1 MGREDAKPLIAF
13 QVITDTHVT
22 ADPDHLYNRNFEQAL
37 RDIAA
42 NAPDSVGIM
51 HAGDVTDHGFPGEYE
66 EFQRIVELYKEK
78 LPPIYAATGNHDVGL
93 GVWDSR
99 LGNFLAATG
108 MKGAYHEHRLNGYSF
123 LFLGTEQGLELFC
136 DLSEEQLD
144 WLDARLGEA
153 ASDGKPAFVF
163 LHQPLMN
170 TTAGSLEEQHWY
182 GVTQDDELKAI
193 LAKHPR
199 AILFTGHGHWEMGAA
214 RNYYD
219 GEGKL
224 PAMFNAASVA
234 YLWTDE
240 DIRKEGSQGY
250 YVEVYEDR
258 VLVKGR
264 DFAAGTWVE
273 PAQYELP
280 LQPLFSVNE
289 S

>member
-1 MGREDAKPLIAF
+1 MRQEGAKPRLSF

-66 EFQRIVELYKEK
+66 EFRRIGALHAEK

-93 GVWDSR
+93 GIWESR
-99 LGNFLAATG
+99 IGSFLMATG
-108 MKGAYHEHRLNGYSF
+108 MSAAYHEHRIEGYSF

-136 DLSEEQLD
+136 HLSEEQLG
-144 WLDARLGEA
+144 WLDARLEEA
-153 ASDGKPAFVF
+153 ASAGKPAFVF
-163 LHQPLMN
+163 LHQPLKN
-170 TTAGSLEEQHWY
+170 TTAGSMEGQKWY
-182 GVTQDDELKAI
+182 GVTQDVELKAV

-199 AILFTGHGHWEMGAA
+199 AILFTGHGHWEMEAA
-214 RNYYD
+214 RNAYD

-240 DIRKEGSQGY
+240 DIRREGSQGY

-264 DFAAGTWVE
+264 DFAAGAWLE
-273 PAQYELP
+273 SARYEVSLSSRA
-280 LQPLFSVNE
+280 SVSE
-289 S
+289 A

>member
-1 MGREDAKPLIAF
+1 MRQDGAELRLTF

-51 HAGDVTDHGFPGEYE
+51 HAGDVTDHGFPEEYAE
-66 EFQRIVELYKEK
+66 YRRIRDRYKEK

-93 GVWDSR
+93 GVWESR

-108 MKGAYHEHRLNGYSF
+108 MPAAYHAHEIEGYPF

-136 DLSEEQLD
+136 QLSEEQLE
-144 WLDARLGEA
+144 WLDAKLDEA
-153 ASDGKPAFVF
+153 EGAGKPAFVF
-163 LHQPLMN
+163 LHQPLKN
-170 TTAGSLEEQHWY
+170 TTAGSMEEQRWY
-182 GVTQDDELKAI
+182 GVTQDDEVKAI

-199 AILFTGHGHWEMGAA
+199 AILFTGHGHWEMEAA
-214 RNYYD
+214 RNFYD
-219 GEGKL
+219 GEGTL

-240 DIRKEGSQGY
+240 DLRKEGSQGY
-250 YVEVYEDR
+250 YVEVYDDR

-264 DFAAGTWVE
+264 DFAAGAWVKSG
-273 PAQYELP
+273 QYEVDL
-280 LQPLFSVNE
+280 NR
-289 S
+289 